1 MGYRAIRN
9 VTKLLPSI
17 VVVTLALVFGP
28 AGAALA
34 QGGNAAKG
42 TSEFTAQK
50 KKKAAPKRAPTRIVV
65 RRAYPYYLE
74 ASIYPRPDDVS
85 WPGPNAVR
93 ECTSWLAQEHRPS
106 GTVVVPRMR
115 CWWQP
120 K

>member
-1 MGYRAIRN
+1 MRN

-17 VVVTLALVFGP
+17 AIVTLALLFG
-28 AGAALA
+28 ASAALA

-50 KKKAAPKRAPTRIVV
+50 KKKAAPKAAIKRAPTRIVV
-65 RRAYPYYLE
+65 RRAYPYYRD

-93 ECTSWLAQEHRPS
+93 ECTSWLAQEYRPS
-106 GTVVVPRMR
+106 GTVIVPRMR
-115 CWWQP
+115 CWWQRQ
-120 K
+120 